1 MSETWLLWKC
11 GKGAAA
17 ENMAIDAVLLERV
30 AEVGRPIL
38 RLYGWSE
45 PAATFGYF
53 QKFSE
58 VAALT
63 TLRPLVRRPTGG
75 GLVPHDADWTYSLV
89 FPPSH
94 PWYELKAIESYRRVH
109 AWIQSAF
116 LDQKVKTE
124 LAPLPRHEAVGQC
137 FIGAEQNDVLFEGK
151 KIAGG
156 AQRRNRHGLLVQG
169 SIQPPS
175 QIRRIDWEKSF
186 CDFATRN
193 WNVHWQD
200 FQPSEPI
207 FEAIAKTTFD
217 QFSRDDYNQKR

>member
-58 VAALT
+58 IAALT

-94 PWYELKAIESYRRVH
+94 PWYELKAIESYCRVH

-175 QIRRIDWEKSF
+175 QIMRIDWEKSF
-186 CDFATRN
+186 CDFASRN
-193 WNVHWQD
+193 WNVQWQD
-200 FQPSEPI
+200 FQPSDAV